1 MLKIEYSAGSE
12 PFIRAAI
19 ILPEDRAR
27 KIELEFPDPETY
39 SLKINGRYASV
50 KLGKILQITQ
60 RGKYLSFGHESSGSI
75 RNISIQPREESHS
88 AFRVREV
95 PAGRGFHWQ
104 KKIKVSLAGSG
115 DFQVKNGFLLM
126 VNELPLE
133 TYLKCVAASEMST
146 SCPPALLEAQTI
158 VARSWIL
165 ANAEHKHNQYN
176 AHVCNDDCCQRYQG
190 IGNLSK
196 EYLKRTDP
204 TRGQVL
210 TFQNQICDTRYSKS
224 CGGKTESSKNVWG
237 VYKPYLISQPD
248 LDVPRDFSDLSIEA
262 QFLTW
267 LNTPLEAFC
276 GPGFVP
282 EADLPDYLGN
292 VDKKGHYFRWEVSY
306 SYSEL
311 ESLISRKLDLKISR
325 IEKLLPLKRG
335 DSGRLIKL
343 EIKYKDNLGKL
354 QKIKLKSEYEIRR
367 VLHASFLYSSAFA
380 VINSKDRIILRG
392 AGWGHGAGL
401 CQIGALGMALKKYGT
416 GDILKHYFPGTELK
430 KIYK

>member
-1 MLKIEYSAGSE
+1 MLKIEYCTGIE

-27 KIELEFPDPETY
+27 KIELEFPDPRDY
-39 SLKINGRYASV
+39 RLKINGRNSSL
-50 KLGKILQITQ
+50 KLGETLQVTQ
-60 RGKYLSFGHESSGSI
+60 RGNYLSIGQESSGSI
-75 RNISIQPREESHS
+75 QNISIQPRGKSDS
-88 AFRVREV
+88 AFTVGEV

-104 KKIKVSLAGSG
+104 KKIKVSLAGG
-115 DFQVKNGFLLM
+115 ADFQVKNGFLLM

-133 TYLKCVAASEMST
+133 TYLKCVTASEMST

-165 ANAEHKHNQYN
+165 ANAEHKHSLYN
-176 AHVCNDDCCQRYQG
+176 AHVCNDDCCQRYHG

-196 EYLKRTDP
+196 GYFARTDP

-210 TFQNQICDTRYSKS
+210 KFQNQICDTRYSKS
-224 CGGKTESSKNVWG
+224 CGGKTESSKNIWG
-237 VYKPYLISQPD
+237 INQPYLISHPD
-248 LDVPRDFSDLSIEA
+248 LADPVDFGDLSAEA

-267 LNTPLEAFC
+267 LDTPVNAFC
-276 GPGFVP
+276 SPGFVP
-282 EADLPDYLGN
+282 EAVLPDYLGT
-292 VDKKGHYFRWEVSY
+292 VDKKGQYFRWEVTY
-306 SYSEL
+306 SNAEL
-311 ESLISRKLDLKISR
+311 RSLISRKLDLQISS

-343 EIKYKDNLGKL
+343 EIKYKDKLGKL

-367 VLHASFLYSSAFA
+367 VLHSSFLYSSAFA
-380 VINSKDRIILRG
+380 VINSKNRIILRG

-416 GDILKHYFPGTELK
+416 GEILKHYFPGTELK
-430 KIYK
+430 KIY